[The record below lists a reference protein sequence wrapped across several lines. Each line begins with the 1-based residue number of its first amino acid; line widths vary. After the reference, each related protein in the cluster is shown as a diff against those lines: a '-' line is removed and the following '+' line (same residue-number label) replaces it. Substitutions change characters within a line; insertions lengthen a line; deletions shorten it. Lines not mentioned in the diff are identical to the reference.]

1 MTDLSE
7 KLERIAR
14 APRLLV
20 ACDFDGTLTPIAP
33 RPALARIERETLDLL
48 GDLAALPQT
57 NVAVVSGRSRTDL
70 AAIARWPTAV
80 RLVGSHGLEHNELE
94 PLRLSPD
101 QLSLREQLV
110 IDFRAIAAA
119 DDSFV
124 LEEKP
129 AGVAFHFRLA
139 SKSAVEKALAEIQR
153 RTAGLD
159 GLFPKAGDRL
169 LEYFVIPANKG
180 TALSVLR
187 FETGASATLFVGD
200 DITDEDGFAAMT
212 SEDLGIKVG
221 DGDTTAPH
229 RVRNPEEVH
238 ALLMSLCKRRGEHL
252 AARDAAPLER
262 HSILSDQRTLAIV
275 TDRGRI
281 VWMCAPRLDSMP
293 LFAEMVGGPNN
304 GFWDVEPLD
313 SIGLPR
319 QSYAGDTLTLVTTWP
334 QVLVTDFLDCSE
346 GRPFQRAGRT
356 DLVRVIEGAGR
367 VRVRFVPRLNFGRT
381 STRMSRIENGLR
393 VEGTPDPI
401 VLRSTG
407 VNWKLMS
414 QGVHHSAE
422 TEIELRGDPVVLE
435 LRYGTGSLG
444 SSNASDAERR
454 RQTEHHWKAWVA
466 TLRIPPLRPDLVRRS
481 ALLLRSL
488 CYRPTGAIAA
498 AGTTSLPEWPGGS
511 RNWDY
516 RYCWLRDG
524 ALAASSLVRLG
535 STGQAL
541 RFLDWLIGVL
551 ERCDS
556 PESLRP
562 LYTVSGG
569 HLGPEAEISELD
581 GWMASKPVRI
591 GNAAADQIQLDVFG
605 PITDLIA
612 LLAQTG
618 APVTPEHWRL
628 TEAMVAAVERRWM
641 SPDSGIWE
649 IRLPPRHHLH
659 SKVMCWVTLDR
670 AQRIAQLYL
679 GCDRPEWRAVQRSIE
694 QDILTHGFHPAP
706 NSFTSD
712 YGRDQVDAAVLQ
724 VGLCGLLPPNDPR
737 FISTVNAVERI
748 LLAEKGVFRYRY
760 PDGLPGREGVFHLCT
775 SWLVQAY
782 ARIGRHREARKLFD
796 VLADQCGPTGVLTEE
811 ADPSTGAGW
820 GNLPQAY
827 SHLGLIDAAVAL
839 CDHEGS

>member
-1 MTDLSE
+1 MTDLPE

-48 GDLAALPQT
+48 GDLAALPRT

-70 AAIARWPTAV
+70 ATIARWPTTV
-80 RLVGSHGLEHNELE
+80 RLVGSHGLEHNEFE
-94 PLRLSPD
+94 PLRLSPE

-110 IDFRAIAAA
+110 TDFRALAAT
-119 DDSFV
+119 DDGFV

-139 SKSAVEKALAEIQR
+139 TKSMVEQALAEIDR
-153 RTAGLD
+153 LTAGLE
-159 GLFPKAGDRL
+159 GLFPKTGDRL
-169 LEYFVIPANKG
+169 VEYFVIPAHKG
-180 TALSVLR
+180 SALSLLR
-187 FETGASATLFVGD
+187 FETGASATVFVGD
-200 DITDEDGFAAMT
+200 DVTDEDGFAALT
-212 SEDLGIKVG
+212 PDDLGVKVG
-221 DGDTTAPH
+221 DGDTAAPH

-238 ALLMSLCKRRGEHL
+238 ALLKSLCKRRGEHL
-252 AARDAAPLER
+252 AAYTAAPLER

-275 TDRGRI
+275 NDRGRV

-293 LFAEMVGGPNN
+293 LFAELVGGPNN
-304 GFWDVEPLD
+304 GFFDVEPLA
-313 SIGLPR
+313 STGPPV
-319 QSYAGDTLTLVTTWP
+319 QSYAGDTLTLVTNWSD
-334 QVLVTDFLDCSE
+334 VSVTDFLDCSD

-356 DLVRVIEGAGR
+356 DLFRVIDGAGR
-367 VRVRFVPRLNFGRT
+367 VRLRFAPRLNFGRT

-393 VEGTPDPI
+393 IDGTPDPI
-401 VLRSTG
+401 VLRSPG
-407 VNWKLMS
+407 VNWELIS

-422 TEIELRGDPVVLE
+422 AGIDLSEGPIVLE
-435 LRYGTGSLG
+435 LRYGTGNPG
-444 SSNASDAERR
+444 PSNASDTERR
-454 RQTEHHWKAWVA
+454 RQTDHHWKAWVA
-466 TLRIPPLRPDLVRRS
+466 TLRVPPLRPDLVRRS

-524 ALAASSLVRLG
+524 ALAAASLVRLG

-541 RFLDWLIGVL
+541 RFLDWLLGVL

-569 HLGPEAEISELD
+569 HLGPEAEIGELD

-612 LLAQTG
+612 RLAHTG
-618 APVTPEHWRL
+618 ASVTPEHWRL

-670 AQRIAQLYL
+670 AQQIAELYL

-694 QDILTHGFHPAP
+694 HDILTHGFHPAP

-712 YGRDQVDAAVLQ
+712 YGRDQVDAAVLH
-724 VGLCGLLPPNDPR
+724 VGLCGLLPPDDPR
-737 FISTVNAVERI
+737 FIQTVNAVERT
-748 LLAEKGVFRYRY
+748 LRADKGVFRYRY

-782 ARIGRHREARKLFD
+782 VRIGRLREARELFD
-796 VLADQCGPTGVLTEE
+796 VLATQCGPTGVLTEE
-811 ADPSTGAGW
+811 GDPTSGAGW

-827 SHLGLIDAAVAL
+827 SHLGLIDAAVSL
-839 CDHEGS
+839 CEQEGC